1 MLVAPPQLLG
11 MRLDAAIAH
20 GDATGIRSL
29 GRELPSMA
37 WRAAQRT
44 GIETI
49 AALPGMN
56 AHKLD
61 ALALVFAHKP
71 PEIVAVHPSWDKSVR
86 YAMRLADGAIVE
98 AVLLPHHGLWS
109 VCLSSQAGCALACRF
124 CATGRMGLQRNLETH
139 EIVGQVTQI
148 QRHASVRVSDLVFM
162 GMGEPLQNEE
172 AVLQSCAVFA
182 EPQGLQISPK
192 RMVIST
198 AGIVPAIDRFAAARH
213 KMKLVFSL
221 GSAVP
226 EKRAQLM
233 PIQSVWSFE
242 RFIDSIRG
250 YADTLRGKHVTL
262 EYIAIRNLTLGD
274 DDIDAIRTHLTGFR
288 FILNII
294 PLNPVDPALEAPT
307 REEVLAWTKKLRPLG
322 FPLKM
327 RRSSGRDQ
335 FAACGQL
342 GRTLLSAEH
351 LARIPVLG
359 R

>member
-1 MLVAPPQLLG
+1 
-11 MRLDAAIAH
+11 
-20 GDATGIRSL
+20 
-29 GRELPSMA
+29 MA
-37 WRAAQRT
+37 WRAALLS
-44 GIETI
+44 GVESLSD
-49 AALPGMN
+49 LPGIN
-56 AHKLD
+56 ARKS
-61 ALALVFAHKP
+61 AAVAQVFAHRP
-71 PEIVAVHPSWDKSVR
+71 PEIVTVHPSWDKSVR
-86 YAMRLADGAIVE
+86 YALRLADGAIIE
-98 AVLLPHHGLWS
+98 AVLIPHHGLWS

-124 CATGRMGLQRNLETH
+124 CATGRLGLQRNLEIH

-148 QRHASVRVSDLVFM
+148 QRHAGVRVSDLVFM
-162 GMGEPLQNEE
+162 GMGEPLQNEA
-172 AVLQSCAVFA
+172 AVYGACAVFS
-182 EPQGLQISPK
+182 EPMGLQISPK

-198 AGIVPAIDRFAAARH
+198 AGIVPAIERYAAAQH

-226 EKRAQLM
+226 EKRARLM

-242 RFIDSIRG
+242 RFIESIRT
-250 YADTLRGKHVTL
+250 YAATQRGKHVTL

-274 DDIDAIRTHLTGFR
+274 DDVEAIRTHLTGFR

-307 REEVLAWTKKLRPLG
+307 REEVHAWSQKLRPLG
-322 FPLKM
+322 FPIKV

-342 GRTLLSAEH
+342 GRSLLADEH
-351 LARIPVLG
+351 LASVPTLG